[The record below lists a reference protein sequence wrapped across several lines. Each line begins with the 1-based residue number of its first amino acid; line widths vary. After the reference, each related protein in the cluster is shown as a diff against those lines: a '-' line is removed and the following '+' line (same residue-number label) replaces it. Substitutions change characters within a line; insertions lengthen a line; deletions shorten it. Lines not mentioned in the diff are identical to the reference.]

1 MDEVRLRD
9 VVADDVESFFE
20 QQRDPVACKM
30 AAFTAD
36 DPNDRANFL
45 ALWTGIL
52 ANNAIIKRTIL
63 LDDTLVG
70 NVVFFFQ
77 FGMPSV
83 GYWIDR
89 AYWGRG
95 IATRALAEFLTIA
108 TERPVYARTAF
119 DNLASQRVLEKC
131 GFVSFDRDVAYA
143 AARGEEIEERI
154 FVLRGE
160 RR

>member
-1 MDEVRLRD
+1 MDEVRLRE
-9 VVADDVESFFE
+9 VVASDVESFFE

-36 DPNDRANFL
+36 NPNDRANFL

-52 ANNAIIKRTIL
+52 ANDEIIKRTIMVG
-63 LDDTLVG
+63 DTLVG

-89 AYWGRG
+89 KYWGRG
-95 IATRALAEFLTIA
+95 IASRALSEFLTIA
-108 TERPVYARTAF
+108 TERPIYARTAF
-119 DNLASQRVLEKC
+119 DNLGSQRVLEKC
-131 GFVSFDRDVAYA
+131 GFVPFDRDVAYA
-143 AARGEEIEERI
+143 AARREEIEERV
-154 FVLRGE
+154 FVLRT
-160 RR
+160 

>member
-1 MDEVRLRD
+1 MDEVRLRE
-9 VVADDVESFFE
+9 VVASDVETFFE
-20 QQRDPVACKM
+20 QQRDPIACKM

-52 ANNAIIKRTIL
+52 ANDEIIKRTIML
-63 LDDTLVG
+63 GDTLVG

-89 AYWGRG
+89 KYWGRG
-95 IATRALAEFLTIA
+95 IATQALTEFLAIA
-108 TERPVYARTAF
+108 TERPIYARTAF
-119 DNLASQRVLEKC
+119 DNLASQRVLAKC
-131 GFVSFDRDVAYA
+131 GFVPFDRDVAYA
-143 AARGEEIEERI
+143 AARREEIEERI
-154 FVLRGE
+154 FVLRS
-160 RR
+160 

>member
-1 MDEVRLRD
+1 MDEVRLRE
-9 VVADDVESFFE
+9 VVASDVETFFE

-36 DPNDRANFL
+36 DPNDHANFT

-52 ANNAIIKRTIL
+52 ANDEIVKRAIL
-63 LDDTLVG
+63 LGDTLVG
-70 NVVFFFQ
+70 NVVYFFQ

-95 IATRALAEFLTIA
+95 IATRALGAFLTIV
-108 TERPVYARTAF
+108 TERPLYARVAF
-119 DNLASQRVLEKC
+119 DNRGSQRVLEKC
-131 GFVSFDRDVAYA
+131 GFTPFDRDVAYA
-143 AARGEEIEERI
+143 AARRAEIEERI
-154 FVLRGE
+154 FVLRA
-160 RR
+160 